1 MDTWVPGDACTLPT
15 AEQPL
20 RVAEF
25 DDLFTQSL
33 RHVDRTAPTRL
44 RLTLRRYPGATDTVE
59 DLVSRETE
67 CCSFFVFAVR
77 SRRGAILLDISVPEP
92 RMHVLD
98 GLERRAR
105 NILAAHAR

>member
-1 MDTWVPGDACTLPT
+1 METWVPADACTLPT
-15 AEQPL
+15 ADRPL

-33 RHVDRTAPTRL
+33 QHVDRTAPTLL
-44 RLTLRRYPGATDTVE
+44 RLTLRRYVGATDTVE

-67 CCSFFVFAVR
+67 CCSFFAFAVR

-92 RMHVLD
+92 RMDVLD
-98 GLERRAR
+98 GLEQRAR
-105 NILAAHAR
+105 TILGADAR